1 MTNERREGP
10 DAQTYRHEWSFA
22 LSLATRASGLA
33 RSFFGTELDV
43 RHKPDGSPVTDAD
56 VAVEA
61 MLRAEIAA
69 AYPDDAVLGEEA
81 GPAGSSSRR
90 WVLDP
95 IDGTKNFVD
104 GIQLW
109 ATIVGLLVDDEPVVG
124 VVDAPALGERYD
136 AIRGGGA
143 RLNATPIH
151 VSTTDR
157 VSDALVLHSG
167 VQGWLGGPHWAAFER
182 LAREAERTRDY
193 CDFWGPMLV
202 ARGSADAILEAD
214 LSWPWDWAAPSL
226 IVREAGGSMTTFDGA
241 RPAGACSVLSTNGR
255 LHDEILR
262 MLRGEPAVIDAAAP
276 DTVGS

>member
-1 MTNERREGP
+1 MTDERRAGG
-10 DAQTYRHEWSFA
+10 DAQAYRSEWSFA
-22 LSLATRASGLA
+22 VSLASRAGAFA
-33 RSFFGTELDV
+33 RSFFGTRLDV

-56 VAVEA
+56 VAVES

-69 AYPDDAVLGEEA
+69 AYPDDAILGEEG
-81 GPAGSSSRR
+81 GPAGSSSRT

-109 ATIVGLLVDDEPVVG
+109 ATIVGLVVDDEPVVG

-136 AIRGGGA
+136 AIRDGGA
-143 RLNATPIH
+143 RLNGTPIH
-151 VSTTDR
+151 VSSVDR

-167 VQGWLGGPHWAAFER
+167 VQGWLGGPYWSGFER

-202 ARGSADAILEAD
+202 ARGSAEAILEAE

-226 IVREAGGSMTTFDGA
+226 IVREAGGSVTTFDGA
-241 RPAGACSVLSTNGR
+241 GPAGACSVLSTNGR
-255 LHDEILR
+255 VHDEILER
-262 MLRGEPAVIDAAAP
+262 LRRDPTASDASASDAA
-276 DTVGS
+276 GS